1 MLAKSEP
8 FAQPTTK
15 KENIMKRSIAAMA
28 AVFGVGL
35 CAAPVFAAEQDGA
48 SAEQPSKLSDGELEQ
63 VKGGDPLIYIG
74 IGAPID
80 VHIEPI
86 TVNIPVNVAAIIQ
99 ANVLGNSNFSAFA
112 VGRQNNYNFTF
123 TPGG

>member
-1 MLAKSEP
+1 MNKL
-8 FAQPTTK
+8 
-15 KENIMKRSIAAMA
+15 AAMA
-28 AVFGVGL
+28 AVCGLGL
-35 CAAPVFAAEQDGA
+35 CAAPVFAAEHQSV
-48 SAEQPSKLSDGELEQ
+48 SAERPAKLSDGELDQ

-74 IGAPID
+74 IAAPID

-86 TVNIPVNVAAIIQ
+86 TVSIPVNVAAIIQ

-112 VGRQNNYNFTF
+112 VGTQNNYNFTF